1 MEKKKK
7 RKWVLVEHNHIK
19 QGRKKGCLLLQA
31 KFAPA
36 GTELYETINIYL
48 RVLTFN
54 QLHLLIAI

>member
-7 RKWVLVEHNHIK
+7 KWVLVEHNHIK

-31 KFAPA
+31 KFAPT

-48 RVLTFN
+48 NVTD
-54 QLHLLIAI
+54 